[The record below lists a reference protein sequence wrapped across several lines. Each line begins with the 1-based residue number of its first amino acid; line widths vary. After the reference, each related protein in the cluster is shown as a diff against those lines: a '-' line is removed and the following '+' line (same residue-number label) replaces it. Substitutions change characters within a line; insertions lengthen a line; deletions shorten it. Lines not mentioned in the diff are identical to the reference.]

1 MLIFVLNPWSFSSL
15 TSEMWQEL
23 LYSLP
28 SGKNLLWVPKE
39 KVPTSYI
46 YGLFLPQVSTI
57 YVIMLNII
65 EREQRMP
72 LRRGEEKRSE
82 NREKE
87 RERQCRTEQEKEK
100 EIKTE
105 TERKIE
111 KKKKWEVKHCP
122 ISKHNA
128 NM

>member
-1 MLIFVLNPWSFSSL
+1 MARAVVLIAFWEEFVVGPKGESA
-15 TSEMWQEL
+15 
-23 LYSLP
+23 YSH
-28 SGKNLLWVPKE
+28 
-39 KVPTSYI
+39 I
-46 YGLFLPQVSTI
+46 YGLFLPKVSTI
-57 YVIMLNII
+57 YVIMLNVI

-82 NREKE
+82 NRERE

-111 KKKKWEVKHCP
+111 KKRGGRLNTSHLQTQGKYVRFLCFP
-122 ISKHNA
+122 SAYQDNRL
-128 NM
+128 

>member
-1 MLIFVLNPWSFSSL
+1 MARAVVLIAFWEEFVVGPKGESA
-15 TSEMWQEL
+15 
-23 LYSLP
+23 YSH
-28 SGKNLLWVPKE
+28 
-39 KVPTSYI
+39 I
-46 YGLFLPQVSTI
+46 YGLFLPKVSTI
-57 YVIMLNII
+57 YVIMLNVI

-82 NREKE
+82 NRERE

-111 KKKKWEVKHCP
+111 KKKGGGEVKHVPSPNTRQICKISVFP
-122 ISKHNA
+122 ISLSR
-128 NM
+128 